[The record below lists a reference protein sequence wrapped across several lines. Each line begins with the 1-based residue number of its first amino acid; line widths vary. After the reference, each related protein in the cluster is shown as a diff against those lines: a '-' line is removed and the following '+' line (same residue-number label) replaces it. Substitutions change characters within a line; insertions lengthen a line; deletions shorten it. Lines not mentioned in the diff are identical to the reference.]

1 MKKTLFALVSLVAL
15 MLSASC
21 NHTETYAEQIEK
33 ENNAIKRFIVDK
45 GIKVISETE
54 FAQKNYTTDVSK
66 NEYVLISSSGVYI
79 QVVRKG
85 CGEKIKNGETAK
97 VLCRFIERNIM
108 TDTTTLNNMSDAYY
122 AAFPEKMSVT
132 NTSGTF
138 TASFDVNN
146 SLMYQAYGS
155 ASVPSGWLAPLT
167 YINIGR
173 LENEN
178 DEIAKVQLIVPHT
191 QGHSHASSRV
201 YPCFYTITYER
212 GL

>member
-1 MKKTLFALVSLVAL
+1 MKKTLFALVSLAVL
-15 MLSASC
+15 MLSTSC
-21 NHTETYAEQIEK
+21 NHTETYAEQIDK

-66 NEYVLISSSGVYI
+66 NEYVLIRSSGVYI

-85 CGEKIKNGETAK
+85 CGEKIKNGETTG
-97 VLCRFIERNIM
+97 VLCRFTEKNIM
-108 TDTTTLNNMSDAYY
+108 TDSTSLNNMTDSYY
-122 AAFPEKMSVT
+122 AAIPEKMTVT

-138 TASFDVNN
+138 TASFDTNS
-146 SLMYQAYGS
+146 SLMYEAYGS
-155 ASVPSGWLAPLT
+155 ASVPSGWLAPLP

-173 LENEN
+173 PINEN
-178 DEIAKVQLIVPHT
+178 DEKAKVNLIVPHT
-191 QGHSHASSRV
+191 QGHNYASSRV